1 MSEKEK
7 CDNEKLE
14 NTDRCIELVNR
25 IKEDHCAC
33 WRTGDHP
40 CCYCD
45 TPECY
50 VDAVTDDWA
59 IDVGCEFVRVP
70 ALWHAFGNTAGF
82 VRNEFMVDALK
93 PHMAIAFIHNKS
105 RGATHC
111 AEYATKK
118 GVDTLTIR
126 IDD

>member
-45 TPECY
+45 TPEWY
-50 VDAVTDDWA
+50 
-59 IDVGCEFVRVP
+59 G
-70 ALWHAFGNTAGF
+70 AG
-82 VRNEFMVDALK
+82 D
-93 PHMAIAFIHNKS
+93 
-105 RGATHC
+105 
-111 AEYATKK
+111 
-118 GVDTLTIR
+118 
-126 IDD
+126 